1 MAAEHGESAT
11 TSTLKAEARCLRRV
25 FDDLVEM
32 IRIEAGALALRREV
46 TDLTDAVA
54 AAVANLQAE
63 LVLHKPVLDVPP
75 TLSLVEAAPRMLHH
89 IFINLLGNAAKFA
102 PAATPITIQARRVL
116 NGLTLSVLDEE
127 PRLPSGRDT
136 TLFDR
141 FARADGDDMSGGT
154 GLGLAIV
161 KGFTEAMDLSVAAG
175 NRADGGAAFE
185 ITWPEASIR
194 RSEK

>member
-1 MAAEHGESAT
+1 
-11 TSTLKAEARCLRRV
+11 
-25 FDDLVEM
+25 
-32 IRIEAGALALRREV
+32 
-46 TDLTDAVA
+46 
-54 AAVANLQAE
+54 
-63 LVLHKPVLDVPP
+63 
-75 TLSLVEAAPRMLHH
+75 MLHH